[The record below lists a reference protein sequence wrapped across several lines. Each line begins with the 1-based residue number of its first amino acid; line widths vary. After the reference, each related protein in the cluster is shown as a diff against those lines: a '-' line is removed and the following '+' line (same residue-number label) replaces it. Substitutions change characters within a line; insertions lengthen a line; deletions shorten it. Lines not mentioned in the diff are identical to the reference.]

1 MDTKNVKNNN
11 NKKKKKTKE
20 KKEIG
25 TKKEDKNKKD
35 NINKIFK
42 LLDIKIDESNKE
54 SNVTNKKETID
65 KLKPNYEDLDK
76 YTSEILDYLN
86 TEKENN
92 LIILEDKAKEVNLE
106 KKKIS
111 RVSTIEIE
119 EDDNPIN
126 ISENKHIYNKE
137 YLLEVKDKIFKDPD
151 EIKDNILYNGKL
163 FIKERHQTKK
173 FPDIINY
180 RCKNQ
185 RKYENKIGGNFCNA
199 LLKRKKEK
207 KYIYYI

>member
-1 MDTKNVKNNN
+1 MDTKNVKNDN

-20 KKEIG
+20 KKKEIG

-42 LLDIKIDESNKE
+42 LLDIKTNESNKE
-54 SNVTNKKETID
+54 SNDTNKKETID

-106 KKKIS
+106 KKKI
-111 RVSTIEIE
+111 
-119 EDDNPIN
+119 
-126 ISENKHIYNKE
+126 K
-137 YLLEVKDKIFKDPD
+137 
-151 EIKDNILYNGKL
+151 
-163 FIKERHQTKK
+163 
-173 FPDIINY
+173 
-180 RCKNQ
+180 
-185 RKYENKIGGNFCNA
+185 
-199 LLKRKKEK
+199 
-207 KYIYYI
+207 